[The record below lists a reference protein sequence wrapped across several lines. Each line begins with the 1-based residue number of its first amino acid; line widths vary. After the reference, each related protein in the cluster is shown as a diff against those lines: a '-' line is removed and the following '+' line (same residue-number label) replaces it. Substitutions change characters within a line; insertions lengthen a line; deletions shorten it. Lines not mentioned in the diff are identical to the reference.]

1 MRMDWLPSAKYQN
14 YAPIQFARFGNIRY
28 FCKIALKLGCCYEK
42 TDTCV
47 GYNHYD
53 ALTVTAQG
61 VDGIKR
67 NSSYLYGEGGGVT
80 LQAAKEA
87 ALADLIQKISVTVH
101 SDFTSKER
109 ELNQDGNVTSDAEY
123 QSIIRSYSTA
133 TLTNVKTIVLKPE
146 PDASVFLYIAKS
158 EIDRIFESRVAKAK
172 EFVGNADEALK
183 NGQIDDALRYYYW
196 SYCLVKSLR
205 YPNEAKIFVDGQE
218 RSLLAW
224 LPTRIDDVMGKV
236 KVQSRRTA
244 DNTYEITATY
254 DGRPVRSMDYTYFDG
269 VDNSP
274 VYSILDGK
282 GLVELRPGM
291 AMDAVQLKL
300 EYEFRGLSRN
310 DSEVEA
316 VVGAM
321 KPAVYRRAYH
331 RVALDGAAAPAEST
345 STDVNGSMQSPLA
358 LTDMGTLGTAVMK
371 PVMQAL
377 RSGSIEQCRKKFT
390 AEGWEE
396 FSKLMGYGKVT
407 LMDDIHLDYFADGDC
422 VVCRGLPVSCRF
434 NRGRVF
440 NEKLSFYIDSNSK
453 QITHVAMG
461 LGREAMNDVVLGHL
475 DWSEKS
481 RTRIV
486 GFLEDYRTSYATKNL
501 EYLDKVFDD
510 NAVIVL
516 GKRLQVAPQLNKEGY
531 MNNHRVQFTQLTK
544 REFLRNLRRQFQSK
558 DYINLHFSQNR
569 IYQLQKGVERYG
581 IEIKQDYY
589 SSNYGDTGYLTMIF
603 DLTNPDQPVIHVRT
617 WQEQPDPNFGV
628 VSPADF

>member
-1 MRMDWLPSAKYQN
+1 MKRLTL
-14 YAPIQFARFGNIRY
+14 
-28 FCKIALKLGCCYEK
+28 ALGIII
-42 TDTCV
+42 TM
-47 GYNHYD
+47 

-218 RSLLAW
+218 RSLLVW

-236 KVQSRRTA
+236 KVQSRRMA

-331 RVALDGAAAPAEST
+331 RVALDGAASPAEST

-440 NEKLSFYIDSNSK
+440 NEKLSFYIDSNTK

-486 GFLEDYRTSYATKNL
+486 GFLEDYRTAYATKNL

-589 SSNYGDTGYLTMIF
+589 SSNYGDTGYLTLIF

>member
-1 MRMDWLPSAKYQN
+1 M
-14 YAPIQFARFGNIRY
+14 
-28 FCKIALKLGCCYEK
+28 
-42 TDTCV
+42 
-47 GYNHYD
+47 

-331 RVALDGAAAPAEST
+331 RVALDGAASPEEST

-377 RSGSIEQCRKKFT
+377 RSGFIEQCRKKFT

-461 LGREAMNDVVLGHL
+461 LGREAMNGVVLGHL

-486 GFLEDYRTSYATKNL
+486 GFLEDYRTAYATKNL

-589 SSNYGDTGYLTMIF
+589 SSNYGDTGYLTLIF

>member
-1 MRMDWLPSAKYQN
+1 MKRLTL
-14 YAPIQFARFGNIRY
+14 
-28 FCKIALKLGCCYEK
+28 ALGIII
-42 TDTCV
+42 TM
-47 GYNHYD
+47 
-53 ALTVTAQG
+53 ALTVMAQG

-236 KVQSRRTA
+236 KVQSRRTD

-331 RVALDGAAAPAEST
+331 RVALDGAASPAEST

-486 GFLEDYRTSYATKNL
+486 GFLEDYRTAYATKNL

-589 SSNYGDTGYLTMIF
+589 SSNYGDTGYLTLIF

>member
-1 MRMDWLPSAKYQN
+1 MY
-14 YAPIQFARFGNIRY
+14 
-28 FCKIALKLGCCYEK
+28 
-42 TDTCV
+42 
-47 GYNHYD
+47 
-53 ALTVTAQG
+53 
-61 VDGIKR
+61 KR
-67 NSSYLYGEGGGVT
+67 
-80 LQAAKEA
+80 QEA

-331 RVALDGAAAPAEST
+331 RVALDGAASPEEST

-486 GFLEDYRTSYATKNL
+486 GFLEDYRTAYATKNL

-589 SSNYGDTGYLTMIF
+589 SSNYGDTGYLTLIF

>member
-1 MRMDWLPSAKYQN
+1 MKRLTL
-14 YAPIQFARFGNIRY
+14 
-28 FCKIALKLGCCYEK
+28 ALCIII
-42 TDTCV
+42 TM
-47 GYNHYD
+47 

-158 EIDRIFESRVAKAK
+158 EIDRIFKSRLAKAK

-331 RVALDGAAAPAEST
+331 RVALDGAASPAEST

-358 LTDMGTLGTAVMK
+358 LPDMGTLGTAVMK

-377 RSGSIEQCRKKFT
+377 RSGSIEQCRQKFT

-486 GFLEDYRTSYATKNL
+486 GFLEDYRTAYATKNL

-589 SSNYGDTGYLTMIF
+589 SSNYGDTGYLTLIF

>member
-1 MRMDWLPSAKYQN
+1 MKRLTL
-14 YAPIQFARFGNIRY
+14 
-28 FCKIALKLGCCYEK
+28 ALGIII
-42 TDTCV
+42 TM
-47 GYNHYD
+47 

-109 ELNQDGNVTSDAEY
+109 ELNQGGNVTSDAEY

-183 NGQIDDALRYYYW
+183 NGQIDDTLRYYYW

-224 LPTRIDDVMGKV
+224 LPTRMDDVMGKV

-331 RVALDGAAAPAEST
+331 RVALDGAASPAEST

-486 GFLEDYRTSYATKNL
+486 GFLEDYRTAYATKNL

-589 SSNYGDTGYLTMIF
+589 SSNYGDTGYLTLIF

>member
-1 MRMDWLPSAKYQN
+1 MKRLTL
-14 YAPIQFARFGNIRY
+14 
-28 FCKIALKLGCCYEK
+28 ALGIII
-42 TDTCV
+42 TM
-47 GYNHYD
+47 

-236 KVQSRRTA
+236 KVQSRRMA

-331 RVALDGAAAPAEST
+331 RVALDGAASPAEST

-358 LTDMGTLGTAVMK
+358 LSDMGTLGTAVMK

-486 GFLEDYRTSYATKNL
+486 GFLEDYRTAYATKNL

-589 SSNYGDTGYLTMIF
+589 SSNYGDTGYLTLIF

>member
-1 MRMDWLPSAKYQN
+1 MKRL
-14 YAPIQFARFGNIRY
+14 IL
-28 FCKIALKLGCCYEK
+28 ALGIII
-42 TDTCV
+42 TI
-47 GYNHYD
+47 

-109 ELNQDGNVTSDAEY
+109 ELNQDGNVTSGAEY

-331 RVALDGAAAPAEST
+331 RVALDGAASPEEST

-358 LTDMGTLGTAVMK
+358 LTNMGTLGTAVMK

-486 GFLEDYRTSYATKNL
+486 GFLEDYRTAYATKNL

-589 SSNYGDTGYLTMIF
+589 SSNYGDTGYLTLIF

>member
-1 MRMDWLPSAKYQN
+1 MKRLTL
-14 YAPIQFARFGNIRY
+14 
-28 FCKIALKLGCCYEK
+28 ALGIII
-42 TDTCV
+42 TM
-47 GYNHYD
+47 
-53 ALTVTAQG
+53 ALTVMAQG

-67 NSSYLYGEGGGVT
+67 NSSYLYGEGGGAT

-109 ELNQDGNVTSDAEY
+109 ELNQDGNVTSDAEF

-331 RVALDGAAAPAEST
+331 RVALDGAASPAEST

-486 GFLEDYRTSYATKNL
+486 GFLEDYRTAYATKNL

-589 SSNYGDTGYLTMIF
+589 SSNYGDTGYLTLIF

>member
-1 MRMDWLPSAKYQN
+1 MKRLTL
-14 YAPIQFARFGNIRY
+14 
-28 FCKIALKLGCCYEK
+28 ALGIII
-42 TDTCV
+42 TM
-47 GYNHYD
+47 

-101 SDFTSKER
+101 SDFTSKEH

-331 RVALDGAAAPAEST
+331 RVALDGAASPAEST

-377 RSGSIEQCRKKFT
+377 RSGSIEQCRQKFT
-390 AEGWEE
+390 ADGWEE

-486 GFLEDYRTSYATKNL
+486 GFLEDYRTAYATKNL

-589 SSNYGDTGYLTMIF
+589 SSNYGDTGYLTLIF

>member
-1 MRMDWLPSAKYQN
+1 MKRLTL
-14 YAPIQFARFGNIRY
+14 
-28 FCKIALKLGCCYEK
+28 ALGIII
-42 TDTCV
+42 TM
-47 GYNHYD
+47 

-331 RVALDGAAAPAEST
+331 RVAIDGAASPAEST

-486 GFLEDYRTSYATKNL
+486 GFLEDYRTAYATKNL

-589 SSNYGDTGYLTMIF
+589 SSNYGDTGYLTLIF

>member
-1 MRMDWLPSAKYQN
+1 MKRLTL
-14 YAPIQFARFGNIRY
+14 
-28 FCKIALKLGCCYEK
+28 ALGIII
-42 TDTCV
+42 TM
-47 GYNHYD
+47 

-101 SDFTSKER
+101 SDFTSKEH

-331 RVALDGAAAPAEST
+331 RVALDGAASSAEST

-396 FSKLMGYGKVT
+396 FSKLMGYGKVS

-486 GFLEDYRTSYATKNL
+486 GFLEDYRTAYATKNL

-589 SSNYGDTGYLTMIF
+589 SSNYGDTGYLTLIF

>member
-1 MRMDWLPSAKYQN
+1 MKRL
-14 YAPIQFARFGNIRY
+14 IL
-28 FCKIALKLGCCYEK
+28 ALCIII
-42 TDTCV
+42 TM
-47 GYNHYD
+47 

-331 RVALDGAAAPAEST
+331 RVALDDGASPAEST

-486 GFLEDYRTSYATKNL
+486 GFLEDYRTAYATKNL

-589 SSNYGDTGYLTMIF
+589 SSNYGDTGYLTLIF

>member
-1 MRMDWLPSAKYQN
+1 M
-14 YAPIQFARFGNIRY
+14 
-28 FCKIALKLGCCYEK
+28 
-42 TDTCV
+42 
-47 GYNHYD
+47 

-224 LPTRIDDVMGKV
+224 LPMRIDDVMGKV

-331 RVALDGAAAPAEST
+331 RVALDGAASPEEST

-377 RSGSIEQCRKKFT
+377 RSGSIEQCRQKFT

-486 GFLEDYRTSYATKNL
+486 GFLEDYRTAYATKNL

-589 SSNYGDTGYLTMIF
+589 SSNYGDTGYLTLIF

>member
-1 MRMDWLPSAKYQN
+1 M
-14 YAPIQFARFGNIRY
+14 
-28 FCKIALKLGCCYEK
+28 
-42 TDTCV
+42 
-47 GYNHYD
+47 
-53 ALTVTAQG
+53 ALTVAAQG

-236 KVQSRRTA
+236 KVQSRRMA

-331 RVALDGAAAPAEST
+331 RVALDGAASPAEST

-486 GFLEDYRTSYATKNL
+486 GFLEDYRTAYATKNL

-589 SSNYGDTGYLTMIF
+589 SSNYGDTGYLTLIF

>member
-1 MRMDWLPSAKYQN
+1 MKRLTL
-14 YAPIQFARFGNIRY
+14 
-28 FCKIALKLGCCYEK
+28 ALGIII
-42 TDTCV
+42 TM
-47 GYNHYD
+47 

-146 PDASVFLYIAKS
+146 SDASVFLYIAKS

-331 RVALDGAAAPAEST
+331 RVALDGAASPAEST

-358 LTDMGTLGTAVMK
+358 LTNMGTLGTAVMK

-440 NEKLSFYIDSNSK
+440 NEKLSFYIDSNTK

-486 GFLEDYRTSYATKNL
+486 GFLEDYRTAYATKNL

-589 SSNYGDTGYLTMIF
+589 SSNYGDTGYLTLIF

>member
-1 MRMDWLPSAKYQN
+1 MKRLTL
-14 YAPIQFARFGNIRY
+14 
-28 FCKIALKLGCCYEK
+28 ALGIII
-42 TDTCV
+42 TM
-47 GYNHYD
+47 

-224 LPTRIDDVMGKV
+224 LPMRIDDVMGKV

-331 RVALDGAAAPAEST
+331 RVALDGAASPAEST

-396 FSKLMGYGKVT
+396 FSMLMGYGKVT

-486 GFLEDYRTSYATKNL
+486 GFLEDYRTAYATKNL

-589 SSNYGDTGYLTMIF
+589 SSNYGDTGYLTLIF

>member
-1 MRMDWLPSAKYQN
+1 MKRLTL
-14 YAPIQFARFGNIRY
+14 
-28 FCKIALKLGCCYEK
+28 ALGIII
-42 TDTCV
+42 TM
-47 GYNHYD
+47 
-53 ALTVTAQG
+53 ALTVMAQG

-331 RVALDGAAAPAEST
+331 RVALDGAASPAEST

-390 AEGWEE
+390 AEGWEK

-486 GFLEDYRTSYATKNL
+486 GFLEDYRTAYATKNL

-589 SSNYGDTGYLTMIF
+589 SSNYGDTGYLTLIF

>member
-1 MRMDWLPSAKYQN
+1 MKRL
-14 YAPIQFARFGNIRY
+14 IL
-28 FCKIALKLGCCYEK
+28 ALGIII
-42 TDTCV
+42 TM
-47 GYNHYD
+47 

-254 DGRPVRSMDYTYFDG
+254 DDRPVRSMDYTYFDG

-331 RVALDGAAAPAEST
+331 RVALDGAASPAEST

-358 LTDMGTLGTAVMK
+358 LTNMGTLGTAVMK

-377 RSGSIEQCRKKFT
+377 RSGSIEQCRQKFT

-486 GFLEDYRTSYATKNL
+486 GFLEDYRTAYATKNL

-589 SSNYGDTGYLTMIF
+589 SSNYGDTGYLTLIF

>member
-1 MRMDWLPSAKYQN
+1 MKRL
-14 YAPIQFARFGNIRY
+14 IL
-28 FCKIALKLGCCYEK
+28 ALCIII
-42 TDTCV
+42 TM
-47 GYNHYD
+47 

-331 RVALDGAAAPAEST
+331 RVALDGAASPAEST

-377 RSGSIEQCRKKFT
+377 RSGSIEQCRQKFT

-486 GFLEDYRTSYATKNL
+486 GFLEDYRTAYATKNL

-589 SSNYGDTGYLTMIF
+589 SSNYGDTGYLTLIF

>member
-1 MRMDWLPSAKYQN
+1 MKRL
-14 YAPIQFARFGNIRY
+14 IL
-28 FCKIALKLGCCYEK
+28 ALGIII
-42 TDTCV
+42 TM
-47 GYNHYD
+47 

-331 RVALDGAAAPAEST
+331 RVALDGAASPAEST

-481 RTRIV
+481 RMRIV
-486 GFLEDYRTSYATKNL
+486 GFLEDYRTAYATKNL

-589 SSNYGDTGYLTMIF
+589 SSNYGDTGYLTLIF

>member
-1 MRMDWLPSAKYQN
+1 MKRLTL
-14 YAPIQFARFGNIRY
+14 
-28 FCKIALKLGCCYEK
+28 ALGIII
-42 TDTCV
+42 TM
-47 GYNHYD
+47 

-331 RVALDGAAAPAEST
+331 RVALDGAASPAEST
-345 STDVNGSMQSPLA
+345 LTDVNGSMQSPLA

-377 RSGSIEQCRKKFT
+377 RSGFIEQCRKKFT

-486 GFLEDYRTSYATKNL
+486 GFLEDYRTAYATKNL

-589 SSNYGDTGYLTMIF
+589 SSNYGDTGYLTLIF

>member
-1 MRMDWLPSAKYQN
+1 MKRLTL
-14 YAPIQFARFGNIRY
+14 
-28 FCKIALKLGCCYEK
+28 ALGIII
-42 TDTCV
+42 TM
-47 GYNHYD
+47 
-53 ALTVTAQG
+53 ALTVMAQG

-224 LPTRIDDVMGKV
+224 LPTRIEDVMGKV

-331 RVALDGAAAPAEST
+331 RVALDGAASPAEST

-486 GFLEDYRTSYATKNL
+486 GFLEDYRTAYATKNL

-531 MNNHRVQFTQLTK
+531 MNNYRVQFTQLTK

-589 SSNYGDTGYLTMIF
+589 SSNYGDTGYLTLIF

-617 WQEQPDPNFGV
+617 
-628 VSPADF
+628 

>member
-1 MRMDWLPSAKYQN
+1 MKRLTL
-14 YAPIQFARFGNIRY
+14 
-28 FCKIALKLGCCYEK
+28 ALGIII
-42 TDTCV
+42 TM
-47 GYNHYD
+47 
-53 ALTVTAQG
+53 ALTVMAQG

-172 EFVGNADEALK
+172 EFVGNANEALK

-254 DGRPVRSMDYTYFDG
+254 DGRPVRSIDYTYFDG

-331 RVALDGAAAPAEST
+331 RVALDGAASPEEST

-486 GFLEDYRTSYATKNL
+486 GFLEDYRTAYATKNL

-589 SSNYGDTGYLTMIF
+589 SSNYGDTGYLTLIF

>member
-1 MRMDWLPSAKYQN
+1 MKRL
-14 YAPIQFARFGNIRY
+14 IL
-28 FCKIALKLGCCYEK
+28 ALGIII
-42 TDTCV
+42 TM
-47 GYNHYD
+47 

-331 RVALDGAAAPAEST
+331 RVALDGAASPEEST

-486 GFLEDYRTSYATKNL
+486 GFLEDYRTAYATKNL

-589 SSNYGDTGYLTMIF
+589 SSNYGDTGYLTLIF

-617 WQEQPDPNFGV
+617 WQEQPDSNFGV

>member
-1 MRMDWLPSAKYQN
+1 MKRL
-14 YAPIQFARFGNIRY
+14 IL
-28 FCKIALKLGCCYEK
+28 ALGIII
-42 TDTCV
+42 TM
-47 GYNHYD
+47 

-331 RVALDGAAAPAEST
+331 RVALDGAASPAEST

-358 LTDMGTLGTAVMK
+358 LTNMGTLGTAVMK

-377 RSGSIEQCRKKFT
+377 RSGSIEQCRQKFT

-407 LMDDIHLDYFADGDC
+407 LMDDIRLDYFADGDC

-486 GFLEDYRTSYATKNL
+486 GFLEDYRTAYATKNL

-544 REFLRNLRRQFQSK
+544 REFLCNLRRQFQSK

-589 SSNYGDTGYLTMIF
+589 SSNYGDTGYLTLIF

>member
-1 MRMDWLPSAKYQN
+1 MKRLTL
-14 YAPIQFARFGNIRY
+14 
-28 FCKIALKLGCCYEK
+28 ALGIII
-42 TDTCV
+42 TM
-47 GYNHYD
+47 

-109 ELNQDGNVTSDAEY
+109 ELNQDGNVTSDAEF

-331 RVALDGAAAPAEST
+331 RVALDGVASPEEST

-486 GFLEDYRTSYATKNL
+486 GFLEDYRTAYATKNL

-589 SSNYGDTGYLTMIF
+589 SSNYGDTGYLTLIF

>member
-1 MRMDWLPSAKYQN
+1 MKRLTL
-14 YAPIQFARFGNIRY
+14 
-28 FCKIALKLGCCYEK
+28 ALGIII
-42 TDTCV
+42 TM
-47 GYNHYD
+47 

-331 RVALDGAAAPAEST
+331 RVALDGAASPAEST

-486 GFLEDYRTSYATKNL
+486 GFLEDYRTAYATKNL

-516 GKRLQVAPQLNKEGY
+516 GKRLQVAPQLNTEGY

-589 SSNYGDTGYLTMIF
+589 SSNYGDTGYLTLIF

>member
-1 MRMDWLPSAKYQN
+1 MKRLTL
-14 YAPIQFARFGNIRY
+14 
-28 FCKIALKLGCCYEK
+28 ALGIII
-42 TDTCV
+42 TM
-47 GYNHYD
+47 

-109 ELNQDGNVTSDAEY
+109 ELNQDGNVTSDAEF

-300 EYEFRGLSRN
+300 EFEFRGLSRN

-331 RVALDGAAAPAEST
+331 RVALDGAASPAEST

-486 GFLEDYRTSYATKNL
+486 GFLEDYRTAYATKNL

-589 SSNYGDTGYLTMIF
+589 SSNYGDTGYLTLIF

>member
-1 MRMDWLPSAKYQN
+1 MKRL
-14 YAPIQFARFGNIRY
+14 IL
-28 FCKIALKLGCCYEK
+28 ALGIII
-42 TDTCV
+42 TM
-47 GYNHYD
+47 

-218 RSLLAW
+218 RSLLVW

-331 RVALDGAAAPAEST
+331 RVALDGAASPAEST

-486 GFLEDYRTSYATKNL
+486 GFLEDYRTAYATKNL

-589 SSNYGDTGYLTMIF
+589 SSNYGDTGCLTLIF

>member
-1 MRMDWLPSAKYQN
+1 MKRLTL
-14 YAPIQFARFGNIRY
+14 
-28 FCKIALKLGCCYEK
+28 ALCIII
-42 TDTCV
+42 TM
-47 GYNHYD
+47 

-331 RVALDGAAAPAEST
+331 RVALDGAASPAEST

-358 LTDMGTLGTAVMK
+358 LTNMGTLGTAVMK

-440 NEKLSFYIDSNSK
+440 NEKLSFYIDSNTK

-486 GFLEDYRTSYATKNL
+486 GFLEDYRTAYATKNL

-589 SSNYGDTGYLTMIF
+589 SSNYGDTGYLTLIF

>member
-1 MRMDWLPSAKYQN
+1 MKRLTL
-14 YAPIQFARFGNIRY
+14 
-28 FCKIALKLGCCYEK
+28 ALGIII
-42 TDTCV
+42 TM
-47 GYNHYD
+47 

-67 NSSYLYGEGGGVT
+67 NSSYLYGEGGGAT

-331 RVALDGAAAPAEST
+331 RVALDGAASPAEST

-486 GFLEDYRTSYATKNL
+486 GFLEDYRTAYATKNL

-531 MNNHRVQFTQLTK
+531 MNNHREQFTQLTK

-589 SSNYGDTGYLTMIF
+589 SSNYGDTGYLTLIF

>member
-1 MRMDWLPSAKYQN
+1 MKRLTL
-14 YAPIQFARFGNIRY
+14 
-28 FCKIALKLGCCYEK
+28 ALCIII
-42 TDTCV
+42 TM
-47 GYNHYD
+47 
-53 ALTVTAQG
+53 ALTVTAQC

-224 LPTRIDDVMGKV
+224 LPMRIDDVMGKV

-331 RVALDGAAAPAEST
+331 RVALDGAASPAEST

-377 RSGSIEQCRKKFT
+377 RSGSIGQCRQKFT
-390 AEGWEE
+390 AEGREE

-486 GFLEDYRTSYATKNL
+486 GFLEDYRTAYATKNL

-589 SSNYGDTGYLTMIF
+589 SSNYGDTGYLTLIF

>member
-1 MRMDWLPSAKYQN
+1 MKRLTL
-14 YAPIQFARFGNIRY
+14 
-28 FCKIALKLGCCYEK
+28 ALGIII
-42 TDTCV
+42 TM
-47 GYNHYD
+47 

-218 RSLLAW
+218 RSLLVW

-331 RVALDGAAAPAEST
+331 RVALDGAASPAEST

-358 LTDMGTLGTAVMK
+358 LPDMGTLGTAVMK

-486 GFLEDYRTSYATKNL
+486 GFLEDYRTAYATKNL

-589 SSNYGDTGYLTMIF
+589 SSNYGDTGYLTLIF

>member
-1 MRMDWLPSAKYQN
+1 MKRLTL
-14 YAPIQFARFGNIRY
+14 
-28 FCKIALKLGCCYEK
+28 ALGIII
-42 TDTCV
+42 TM
-47 GYNHYD
+47 
-53 ALTVTAQG
+53 ALTVMAQG

-254 DGRPVRSMDYTYFDG
+254 DDRPVRSMDYTYFDG

-331 RVALDGAAAPAEST
+331 RVALDGAASPAEST

-358 LTDMGTLGTAVMK
+358 LTNMGTLGTAVMK

-377 RSGSIEQCRKKFT
+377 RSGSIEQCRQKFT

-486 GFLEDYRTSYATKNL
+486 GFLEDYRTAYATKNL

-544 REFLRNLRRQFQSK
+544 REFLRNLLRQFQSK

-589 SSNYGDTGYLTMIF
+589 SSNYGDTGYLTLIF

>member
-1 MRMDWLPSAKYQN
+1 MKRLTL
-14 YAPIQFARFGNIRY
+14 
-28 FCKIALKLGCCYEK
+28 ALCIII
-42 TDTCV
+42 TM
-47 GYNHYD
+47 

-158 EIDRIFESRVAKAK
+158 EIDRIFESRLAKAK

-331 RVALDGAAAPAEST
+331 RVALDGAASPAEST

-358 LTDMGTLGTAVMK
+358 LSDMGTLGTAVMK

-377 RSGSIEQCRKKFT
+377 RSGSIEQCRQKFT

-486 GFLEDYRTSYATKNL
+486 GFLEDYRTAYATKNL

-589 SSNYGDTGYLTMIF
+589 SSNYGDTGYLTLIF

>member
-1 MRMDWLPSAKYQN
+1 MKRLTL
-14 YAPIQFARFGNIRY
+14 
-28 FCKIALKLGCCYEK
+28 ALGIII
-42 TDTCV
+42 TM
-47 GYNHYD
+47 

-331 RVALDGAAAPAEST
+331 RVALDGAASPAEST

-371 PVMQAL
+371 PVLQAL

-486 GFLEDYRTSYATKNL
+486 GFLEDYRTAYATKNL

-544 REFLRNLRRQFQSK
+544 REFLRNLLRQFQSK

-589 SSNYGDTGYLTMIF
+589 SSNYGDTGYLTLIF

>member
-1 MRMDWLPSAKYQN
+1 MKRL
-14 YAPIQFARFGNIRY
+14 IL
-28 FCKIALKLGCCYEK
+28 ALGVII
-42 TDTCV
+42 TM
-47 GYNHYD
+47 

-101 SDFTSKER
+101 SDFSSKER

-224 LPTRIDDVMGKV
+224 LPMRIDDVMGKV

-331 RVALDGAAAPAEST
+331 RVALDGAASPAEST

-486 GFLEDYRTSYATKNL
+486 GFLEDYRTAYATKNL

-569 IYQLQKGVERYG
+569 IYQLQKGEERYG
-581 IEIKQDYY
+581 IDIKQDYY
-589 SSNYGDTGYLTMIF
+589 SSNYGDTGYLTLIF

>member
-1 MRMDWLPSAKYQN
+1 MKRLTL
-14 YAPIQFARFGNIRY
+14 
-28 FCKIALKLGCCYEK
+28 ALGIII
-42 TDTCV
+42 TM
-47 GYNHYD
+47 

-67 NSSYLYGEGGGVT
+67 NSSCLYGEGGGVT

-109 ELNQDGNVTSDAEY
+109 ELNQDGNVTSDAEF

-331 RVALDGAAAPAEST
+331 RVALDGAASPAEST

-486 GFLEDYRTSYATKNL
+486 GFLEDYRTAYATKNL

-589 SSNYGDTGYLTMIF
+589 SSNYGDTGYLTLIF

>member
-1 MRMDWLPSAKYQN
+1 MKRLTL
-14 YAPIQFARFGNIRY
+14 
-28 FCKIALKLGCCYEK
+28 ALGIII
-42 TDTCV
+42 TM
-47 GYNHYD
+47 

-224 LPTRIDDVMGKV
+224 LPMRIDDVMGKV

-331 RVALDGAAAPAEST
+331 RVALDGAASPAEST

-358 LTDMGTLGTAVMK
+358 LSDMGTLGTAVMK

-486 GFLEDYRTSYATKNL
+486 GFLEDYRTAYATKNL

-628 VSPADF
+628 VPPISNN